1 MARPIS
7 TSWAYTWIPKVTP
20 SKPVRSHRR
29 SLRYDAMMID
39 VAITCP
45 SFSRY
50 IHYRAGCYPRMR
62 LNLVLHSISEFSISS
77 RPLDWRWTSWQ
88 MCSKSFSAK
97 SSPSYHH
104 HPAHP
109 SSKREPASIILDS
122 VWYFPYERC
131 DPFDLKCSFLV
142 RFTHI
147 YSACRLKR
155 QWCIIY
161 RFSPTVPR
169 LLITTCV

>member
-1 MARPIS
+1 
-7 TSWAYTWIPKVTP
+7 
-20 SKPVRSHRR
+20 
-29 SLRYDAMMID
+29 
-39 VAITCP
+39 
-45 SFSRY
+45 
-50 IHYRAGCYPRMR
+50 
-62 LNLVLHSISEFSISS
+62 
-77 RPLDWRWTSWQ
+77 

-104 HPAHP
+104 YPAHP
-109 SSKREPASIILDS
+109 SSKRVPASIILDS

-169 LLITTCV
+169 LLITTCVEDSANAAIQEFRSVVEKLRKELDNAFKNAEDLLENIGTPKDKGKETQSGDLLSTLNLLLVIQ